1 MNRHTK
7 ALLKENNE
15 LENKLG
21 KEENDILT
29 DIVVYIRGSKIS
41 EYDQEIVRRDIT
53 NMLIEGQERGQA
65 VRDVIG
71 DDYKAFCDAVIAEMP
86 EMTAKER
93 VLNAV
98 QIALMCFGIILLI
111 WFVFS
116 LVRGSFR
123 EVYITLGDIVS
134 GVVIIL
140 SAIGIVIAITKDVF
154 NDEKLSGW
162 KLFLVYFVISATCIL
177 PSIFIRTIVLTV
189 PSVAVLIIIALSF
202 VGYKLIDYI

>member
-140 SAIGIVIAITKDVF
+140 SAIGIVMAITKDVF

-162 KLFLVYFVISATCIL
+162 KLFLVYFVISTTCIL

>member
-140 SAIGIVIAITKDVF
+140 SAIGIVMAITKDVF

>member
-41 EYDQEIVRRDIT
+41 EYDQEVVRRDIT

-140 SAIGIVIAITKDVF
+140 SAIGIVMAITKDVF

>member
-21 KEENDILT
+21 IEENDILT

-41 EYDQEIVRRDIT
+41 EYNQEIVRRDIT

-98 QIALMCFGIILLI
+98 QIAFMCFGIILLI

-140 SAIGIVIAITKDVF
+140 SAIGIVMAITKDVF

-162 KLFLVYFVISATCIL
+162 KLFLAYFVISATCIL

>member
-140 SAIGIVIAITKDVF
+140 SAIGIVMAITKDVF

-162 KLFLVYFVISATCIL
+162 KLFLVYFVIYATCIL